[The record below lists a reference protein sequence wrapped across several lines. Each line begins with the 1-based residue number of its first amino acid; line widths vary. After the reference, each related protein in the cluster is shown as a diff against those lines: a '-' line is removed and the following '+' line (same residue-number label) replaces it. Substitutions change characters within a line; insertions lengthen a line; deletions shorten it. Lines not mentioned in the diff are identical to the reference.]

1 MDAEA
6 EPTQDVNNLP
16 STILSQQQYF
26 HQLFDL
32 LTFNETI
39 GKKVW
44 DLLMLLP
51 TNRHMLE
58 ELSELSTHPA
68 APYGTANGTVEGGA
82 VKWEEILD
90 PSSTFKLLYSL
101 QIVDSLLL
109 PNMTYVCLHLPLFPI
124 FTLTCHLSFSLF
136 LASYLGLI
144 SLSPLFFLVL
154 FLFPFYFPQLIVK

>member
-1 MDAEA
+1 VA
-6 EPTQDVNNLP
+6 NLP

-51 TNRHMLE
+51 TNRQMLE

-68 APYGTANGTVEGGA
+68 PYSATNSNGVEGGA
-82 VKWEEILD
+82 VRWEEILD

-109 PNMTYVCLHLPLFPI
+109 PNMTYVCFLT
-124 FTLTCHLSFSLF
+124 TLSHF
-136 LASYLGLI
+136 AAAANVHKGG
-144 SLSPLFFLVL
+144 
-154 FLFPFYFPQLIVK
+154 